1 MQARI
6 CTEADYL
13 RAHLT
18 VIAEETQA
26 TTPPFHNL
34 KWRITSML
42 KRWISIQ
49 SDRASTFA
57 HLRKLR

>member
-18 VIAEETQA
+18 VIAEETQSA
-26 TTPPFHNL
+26 TPPFHNL
-34 KWRITSML
+34 KRRITSIL

-49 SDRASTFA
+49 SDRVSTFA